1 MENYINT
8 VSFEGDKPVSSLD
21 QKTLSEVKSDS
32 RFEERLEKYC
42 WRQIDGKDHN
52 RLSLYWNILSNSSNE
67 NIKIETSKNS
77 IFLNDMKQ
85 IGCNTF
91 DMKILMTTSIDYAN
105 MTSSMTSA
113 MTSPLL
119 PIMEPD
125 ISISNL
131 VQIEKT
137 LVQHKPGYVQFS
149 LAADWLIKQ
158 LQSVNFHVE
167 NDMPNVGEV
176 IKQMPNELAE
186 KVVTGASELN
196 FDRLDTKD
204 LKRSISLFGRLGKIS
219 KSRKFQ
225 IQDQIKRKVQGTFSK
240 LFSLS
245 ECLLF
250 EHPHWLIEK
259 ANFESFLSSG
269 NYCN

>member
-1 MENYINT
+1 
-8 VSFEGDKPVSSLD
+8 
-21 QKTLSEVKSDS
+21 
-32 RFEERLEKYC
+32 
-42 WRQIDGKDHN
+42 
-52 RLSLYWNILSNSSNE
+52 
-67 NIKIETSKNS
+67 
-77 IFLNDMKQ
+77 MKK

-91 DMKILMTTSIDYAN
+91 DMKILMTTASDDVTV
-105 MTSSMTSA
+105 TSS

-137 LVQHKPGYVQFS
+137 LLEHKSGYEQFS

-158 LQSVNFHVE
+158 LRSVNFHVE
-167 NDMPNVGEV
+167 NDMPSVGEV
-176 IKQMPNELAE
+176 IKQMPDELAE

-196 FDRLDTKD
+196 YDRLETKD

-225 IQDQIKRKVQGTFSK
+225 IQDQIKRKIQGEF
-240 LFSLS
+240 
-245 ECLLF
+245 
-250 EHPHWLIEK
+250 
-259 ANFESFLSSG
+259 
-269 NYCN
+269 

>member
-1 MENYINT
+1 M
-8 VSFEGDKPVSSLD
+8 
-21 QKTLSEVKSDS
+21 
-32 RFEERLEKYC
+32 
-42 WRQIDGKDHN
+42 
-52 RLSLYWNILSNSSNE
+52 YWNILSNSSNE

-77 IFLNDMKQ
+77 IFLNDLKK

-91 DMKILMTTSIDYAN
+91 DMKILMTTTISDVT
-105 MTSSMTSA
+105 MTSSV
-113 MTSPLL
+113 TSPLL

-137 LVQHKPGYVQFS
+137 LVEHKSGYIQFS

-158 LQSVNFHVE
+158 LRSLKFHVE
-167 NDMPNVGEV
+167 NDMPSVGDV
-176 IKQMPNELAE
+176 IKQMPDDLAE

-196 FDRLDTKD
+196 FDRLETKD

-225 IQDQIKRKVQGTFSK
+225 IQDQIKRKVQGGFSK
-240 LFSLS
+240 WRF
-245 ECLLF
+245 LLVYQNVLK
-250 EHPHWLIEK
+250 PPILK
-259 ANFESFLSSG
+259 TFLSFG
-269 NYCN
+269 NNCH